1 MEVKTTSSGTI
12 KTFAQVIFIIGIV
25 VVVLSA
31 IALVVGGWKYSSI
44 RQNTGLFVLSAI
56 GAVIFVVGSIL
67 LLFVERAFL
76 FSYAEMAEDLREM
89 RNILAKRDSNT

>member
-31 IALVVGGWKYSSI
+31 IAMVVGGWKYSSI
-44 RQNTGLFVLSAI
+44 RQNT
-56 GAVIFVVGSIL
+56 
-67 LLFVERAFL
+67 
-76 FSYAEMAEDLREM
+76 
-89 RNILAKRDSNT
+89 